1 MLKETSEVDMKI
13 AIIGASGRQGSLLV
27 KEALKRDADVTAI
40 VRDAA
45 KINFASAHVLQKDIF
60 DLTTADIAPFDVV
73 ISAFGTWNDMS
84 LHAKVMG
91 HLCNILKGHENIRF
105 LVVGGAGSLYLGP
118 EHGKRLM
125 DMADFPA
132 EHLPVAEGMSAAL
145 DLLRKSEGVNWVY
158 LSPAAEFV
166 ADGPLVG
173 KYRIGGEEFMTDAD
187 GRSRISYADY
197 AVAMIDEAER
207 GGHTK
212 ERLSVIGL
220 T

>member
-1 MLKETSEVDMKI
+1 MKI

-27 KEALKRDADVTAI
+27 KEALKRGADVTAI
-40 VRDAA
+40 MRDAT
-45 KINFASAHVLQKDIF
+45 KSSFPGAHVLQKDIF

-73 ISAFGTWNDMS
+73 ISAFGTWGDMS
-84 LHAKVMG
+84 LHVKVMK
-91 HLCNILKGHENIRF
+91 HLCDILKGHENIRF

-125 DMADFPA
+125 DAADFPA
-132 EHLPVAEGMSAAL
+132 EFLPVAKGMSDAL

-166 ADGPLVG
+166 ADGSLTG
-173 KYRIGGEEFMTDAD
+173 KYQIGGEEFMTDSD

-197 AVAMIDEAER
+197 AVAMIDEAEKGR
-207 GGHTK
+207 HAK
-212 ERLSVIGL
+212 ERISVLGL